1 MKTNSKIKYPLTELG
16 VTIAVREAKAQFSA
30 LVERAA
36 AGEEIVIT
44 WHGQPRARLLPLA
57 EERGILRVDREWLD
71 TMQVGNPKTPAENLV
86 RNDRDNRG

>member
-1 MKTNSKIKYPLTELG
+1 M
-16 VTIAVREAKAQFSA
+16 TIAVREAKAQFSA

-57 EERGILRVDREWLD
+57 EERSILRVDREWLD
-71 TMQVGNPKTPAENLV
+71 TMQVSNPKTRAENLV
-86 RNDRDNRG
+86 RDDRDNRG

>member
-1 MKTNSKIKYPLTELG
+1 MKKKSKLKYPLAELG
-16 VTIAVREAKAQFSA
+16 VTIPVREAKAQFSA

-71 TMQVGNPKTPAENLV
+71 TMRLGNPKTPAETFV
-86 RNDRDNRG
+86 RDDRDNRG

>member
-1 MKTNSKIKYPLTELG
+1 MKTKPKLNDPPTEPG
-16 VTIAVREAKAQFSA
+16 VKIAVREAKAQFSA

-71 TMQVGNPKTPAENLV
+71 TMRVGNPKTPSENVV
-86 RNDRDNRG
+86 RDDRENRG